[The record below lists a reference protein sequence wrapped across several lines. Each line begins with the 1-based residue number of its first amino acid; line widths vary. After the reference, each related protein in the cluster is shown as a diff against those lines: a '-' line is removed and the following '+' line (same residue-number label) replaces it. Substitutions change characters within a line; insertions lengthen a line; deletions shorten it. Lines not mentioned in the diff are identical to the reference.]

1 MGGGGGG
8 RGNTLL
14 QTESCKLSGHS
25 LIPRLRSIS
34 SQDIFL
40 TTFCIVTITSVL
52 YFRVP
57 QGLEDVSKYPKLV
70 AELLRRNYTDEEAG
84 KVVGN
89 NLITAM
95 EKMEKV
101 IDLAF
106 LFPPLQVPLHV
117 NVLANGI

>member
-1 MGGGGGG
+1 MDT
-8 RGNTLL
+8 RSFRDCL
-14 QTESCKLSGHS
+14 QS
-25 LIPRLRSIS
+25 LVGVF
-34 SQDIFL
+34 FL

-70 AELLRRNYTDEEAG
+70 AELLRRNYTDEEAS

-89 NLITAM
+89 NLIIVM

-101 IDLAF
+101 IHLAF
-106 LFPPLQVPLHV
+106 SFPPLQLPLHV
-117 NVLANGI
+117 NVLANGS